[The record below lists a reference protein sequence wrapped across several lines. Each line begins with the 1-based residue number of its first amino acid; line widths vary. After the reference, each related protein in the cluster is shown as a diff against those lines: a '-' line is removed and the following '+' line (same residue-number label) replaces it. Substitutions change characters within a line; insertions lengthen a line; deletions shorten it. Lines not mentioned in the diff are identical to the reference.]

1 MSGGNNTKTA
11 HRIPLP
17 KALTDFRGLS
27 FSALD
32 LNLLPKIPILKA
44 NKRVLQNSTQI
55 CFNRLKIGGYVLTK
69 IDHIGIAVK
78 NLPAAAA
85 LYEEI
90 FHLVGEEVKEVPQ
103 QQVRVKKLTVGET
116 KIELLEPTSE
126 DSPVTRFLQK
136 RGEGIHHICYAVP
149 QFEKAL
155 VDIRAAG
162 LQLIGEP
169 TVGSDGKRVVFIHP
183 KSTFGVLIELVEQ
196 DEPDTSK

>member
-1 MSGGNNTKTA
+1 M
-11 HRIPLP
+11 
-17 KALTDFRGLS
+17 
-27 FSALD
+27 
-32 LNLLPKIPILKA
+32 
-44 NKRVLQNSTQI
+44 
-55 CFNRLKIGGYVLTK
+55 LTK

-155 VDIRAAG
+155 ADIRAAG

>member
-1 MSGGNNTKTA
+1 M
-11 HRIPLP
+11 
-17 KALTDFRGLS
+17 
-27 FSALD
+27 
-32 LNLLPKIPILKA
+32 
-44 NKRVLQNSTQI
+44 
-55 CFNRLKIGGYVLTK
+55 LTK

-90 FHLVGEEVKEVPQ
+90 FHLTGEEVKEVPQ

-155 VDIRAAG
+155 ADIRAAG

>member
-1 MSGGNNTKTA
+1 M
-11 HRIPLP
+11 
-17 KALTDFRGLS
+17 
-27 FSALD
+27 
-32 LNLLPKIPILKA
+32 
-44 NKRVLQNSTQI
+44 
-55 CFNRLKIGGYVLTK
+55 LTK
-69 IDHIGIAVK
+69 IDHIGIVVK

-90 FHLVGEEVKEVPQ
+90 FHLAGEEVKEVPQ

-155 VDIRAAG
+155 ADIRAAG

>member
-1 MSGGNNTKTA
+1 M
-11 HRIPLP
+11 
-17 KALTDFRGLS
+17 
-27 FSALD
+27 
-32 LNLLPKIPILKA
+32 
-44 NKRVLQNSTQI
+44 
-55 CFNRLKIGGYVLTK
+55 LTK

-155 VDIRAAG
+155 ADIRAAG

-196 DEPDTSK
+196 DEPDASK

>member
-1 MSGGNNTKTA
+1 M
-11 HRIPLP
+11 
-17 KALTDFRGLS
+17 
-27 FSALD
+27 
-32 LNLLPKIPILKA
+32 
-44 NKRVLQNSTQI
+44 
-55 CFNRLKIGGYVLTK
+55 LTK
-69 IDHIGIAVK
+69 IDHIGIVVK

-90 FHLVGEEVKEVPQ
+90 FHLTGEEVKEVPQ

-155 VDIRAAG
+155 TDIRAAG

>member
-1 MSGGNNTKTA
+1 M
-11 HRIPLP
+11 
-17 KALTDFRGLS
+17 
-27 FSALD
+27 
-32 LNLLPKIPILKA
+32 
-44 NKRVLQNSTQI
+44 
-55 CFNRLKIGGYVLTK
+55 LTK

-78 NLPAAAA
+78 NLPVAAA

-155 VDIRAAG
+155 ADIRAAG